1 MLDFLIQSF
10 TKAVKSF
17 IKDTH
22 DFLRKMKGLPKNTV
36 LCTVNVVGLYSI
48 ICQEERLSSSRK
60 YLDLKTEKEILTDTL
75 VELAEIV

>member
-1 MLDFLIQSF
+1 
-10 TKAVKSF
+10 
-17 IKDTH
+17 
-22 DFLRKMKGLPKNTV
+22 MKGLPKNTV

-75 VELAEIV
+75 VELAEVV